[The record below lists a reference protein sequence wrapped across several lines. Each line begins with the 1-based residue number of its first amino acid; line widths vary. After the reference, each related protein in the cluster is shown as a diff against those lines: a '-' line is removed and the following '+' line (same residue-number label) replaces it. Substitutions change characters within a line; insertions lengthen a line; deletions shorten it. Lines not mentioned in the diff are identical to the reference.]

1 MKKNVKKELFY
12 GLRSLLRDNFLSRH
26 LLARLRRNAQLDQ
39 AGMDRL
45 QLNLLHATLQC
56 AIDKLP
62 YYAHIDKH
70 FPVGDT
76 LQVLRRDFPIIDK
89 STLLANRQRLYP
101 NGGKTKPWYSVG
113 KTSGTTGT
121 PLTIFRSPLSVL
133 YEMAFVWRHWECS
146 GFRRGARSA
155 VLRGDVVVPQS
166 REAPPFWFYNR
177 HDKQLMI
184 SSRHL
189 KEGYMAAICDQLD
202 AYAPAMLQAY
212 PSTAFTLASYL
223 QRQQRFLSIPL
234 VFTSSEPL
242 YPHQRAL
249 IEERF
254 RARVSDMYGMAER
267 VAFASAC
274 EFGAMHVNADY
285 AYVEIVDDDGQPT
298 TDFGFVVGTTLHNHV
313 MPLVRYRLSD
323 RARWK
328 AGACA
333 CGRPFPVLEEISGK
347 YEDAIFGGDGQPVSP
362 SVLTFAF
369 KGVEHILK
377 SQVAQVAQDRWQIRI
392 VPAPA
397 FSKVQELAL
406 IENIRQL
413 VDKDIMVEI
422 VLTSDIPNTSSVK
435 FRWVVNEHKKNK

>member
-1 MKKNVKKELFY
+1 MKQNIKKELFY

-39 AGMDRL
+39 TGMDRL
-45 QLNLLHATLQC
+45 QLKLLHATLQC

-62 YYAHIDKH
+62 YYGHIDRA
-70 FPVGDT
+70 FSVGDA
-76 LQVLRRDFPIIDK
+76 LQVLQRDFPIIDK
-89 STLLANRQRLYP
+89 GTLLANRANLYP
-101 NGGKTKPWYSVG
+101 NGGRARRWYSVG

-133 YEMAFVWRHWECS
+133 YEMAFVWRHWEWN

-166 REAPPFWFYNR
+166 REVPPFWFYNR
-177 HDKQLMI
+177 YDKQLLI

-189 KEGYMAAICDQLD
+189 KESYMAAICDQLD

-212 PSTAFTLASYL
+212 PSTAYTLASYL

-249 IEERF
+249 IEERLG
-254 RARVSDMYGMAER
+254 AHVSDMYGMAER

-274 EFGAMHVNADY
+274 QFGAMHVNADY
-285 AYVEIVDDDGQPT
+285 AYVEIVDEDGQPT

-328 AGACA
+328 AGSCA

-397 FSKVQELAL
+397 FSKLQEQAL
-406 IENIRQL
+406 IDNIRQL

-422 VLTSDIPNTSSVK
+422 VLTSDIANTSSLK
-435 FRWVVNEHKKNK
+435 FRWVVNEHEKNR

>member
-328 AGACA
+328 TGACA

>member
-1 MKKNVKKELFY
+1 MKKNIKKELFY

-26 LLARLRRNAQLDQ
+26 LLAGLRRNAQLDQ

-62 YYAHIDKH
+62 YYAHIDKN

-89 STLLANRQRLYP
+89 STLLANRAGLYP
-101 NGGKTKPWYSVG
+101 NGGKAKRWYSVG

-133 YEMAFVWRHWECS
+133 YEMAFVWRHWEWN
-146 GFRRGARSA
+146 GFHRGARSA
-155 VLRGDVVVPQS
+155 VLRGDIVVPQS
-166 REAPPFWFYNR
+166 SEVPPFWFYNR
-177 HDKQLMI
+177 YDKQLLI

-212 PSTAFTLASYL
+212 PSTAYTLASYL
-223 QRQQRFLSIPL
+223 QRQQRYLSIPL

-242 YPHQRAL
+242 YPHQREL

-254 RARVSDMYGMAER
+254 RARVSDLYGMAER
-267 VAFASAC
+267 VAFVSAC
-274 EFGAMHVNADY
+274 QFGAMHVNTDY
-285 AYVEIVDDDGQPT
+285 AYVEIVDQDGQPT

-323 RARWK
+323 RACWK
-328 AGACA
+328 AGSCA
-333 CGRPFPVLEEISGK
+333 CGRPFPVIEEISGK

-377 SQVAQVAQDRWQIRI
+377 SQVAQVTRDCWQIRI
-392 VPAPA
+392 VPGPA
-397 FSKVQELAL
+397 FSEVQELAL
-406 IENIRQL
+406 VENIRQL

-435 FRWVVNEHKKNK
+435 FRWVVNEHEKGN

>member
-285 AYVEIVDDDGQPT
+285 AYVEIVDDDGQST

-328 AGACA
+328 TGACA

>member
-70 FPVGDT
+70 FSVGDT

-285 AYVEIVDDDGQPT
+285 AYVEIVDDNGQPT

-328 AGACA
+328 TGACA

>member
-1 MKKNVKKELFY
+1 MKNNVKKELFY

-56 AIDKLP
+56 AIGKLP

-70 FPVGDT
+70 FSVSDT

-89 STLLANRQRLYP
+89 STLLANRQGLYP
-101 NGGKTKPWYSVG
+101 NGGKARPWYSVG

-133 YEMAFVWRHWECS
+133 YEMAFVWRHWEWN
-146 GFRRGARSA
+146 GFHCGVRSA

-166 REAPPFWFYNR
+166 REVAPFWFYNR
-177 HDKQLMI
+177 HDKQLLI

-189 KEGYMAAICDQLD
+189 KENYMAAICDQLD
-202 AYAPAMLQAY
+202 AFAPAMLQAY

-223 QRQQRFLSIPL
+223 QRQQRYLSIPL

-242 YPHQRAL
+242 YSHQRAL

-328 AGACA
+328 AGRCA

-406 IENIRQL
+406 VENIRQL

-435 FRWVVNEHKKNK
+435 FRWVVNEHEKNK

>member
-285 AYVEIVDDDGQPT
+285 AYVEIVDGDGQPT